1 VIPQNCIQQ
10 DLSDVILSNAT
21 DLFTVLKKRRACR
34 SFAAKEIPNEIL
46 EKLVYAAHRAPT
58 GGNIPYR
65 FIVVVK
71 DAVQLKML
79 KAAAPGY
86 FGQSTAAIVVCTDLR
101 VDNGITKVDS
111 EQCSLYD
118 AGAAAENIVLA
129 AYALGL
135 GASFI
140 KSYSET
146 ALRTILRLPKGCR
159 TELIISLGYPAPD
172 EPAPIKKR
180 REGMITYYDTYGV
193 VTKNPGHSNSKS
205 NSPEQFLFE
214 YALFLLTA
222 AHGIISEPRI
232 YGAIRLVSAVSKLT
246 DLYPTGVNIKPD
258 PFLNEARSRIDAKLD
273 TAMISDE
280 EFTTFI
286 DGLVDDFTH
295 ELIRRYGNT
304 ES

>member
-1 VIPQNCIQQ
+1 
-10 DLSDVILSNAT
+10 LSNT
-21 DLFTVLKKRRACR
+21 SDLFEVLKRRRACR
-34 SFAAKEIPNEIL
+34 SFAAREIPDEVLN
-46 EKLVYAAHRAPT
+46 KVVYAAHRAPT

-71 DAVQLKML
+71 DPVQLRML
-79 KAAAPGY
+79 KAVAPGY
-86 FGQSTAAIVVCTDLR
+86 FGESTAAIVVCTDLR
-101 VDNGITKVDS
+101 VDKGITRIDA

-146 ALRTILRLPKGCR
+146 ALRTILRLPEGCR

-172 EPAPIKKR
+172 EHPPIKKR
-180 REGMITYYDTYGV
+180 RDGMITYYDTYGTI
-193 VTKNPGHSNSKS
+193 TKNSAQSNPSKS
-205 NSPEQFLFE
+205 STPEQFLFE

-246 DLYPTGVNIKPD
+246 GLYSTTVSLKPD
-258 PFLNEARSRIDAKLD
+258 PFLTQARERIDAKLD
-273 TAMISDE
+273 TAMTSDE
-280 EFTTFI
+280 EFMTFI
-286 DGLVDDFTH
+286 DGLAGDFAH
-295 ELIRRYGNT
+295 ELMRRYGKT
-304 ES
+304 VS